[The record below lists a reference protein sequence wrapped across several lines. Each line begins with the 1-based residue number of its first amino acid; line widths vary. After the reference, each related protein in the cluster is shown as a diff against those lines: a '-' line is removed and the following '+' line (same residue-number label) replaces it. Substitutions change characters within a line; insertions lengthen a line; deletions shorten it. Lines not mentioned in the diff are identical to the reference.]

1 MRLVSLRMKN
11 FRQHADTFI
20 AFRPGLTGII
30 GPNGAG
36 KSTLLEAIA
45 WAIYGAQAAR
55 GTNDTIRFSRAPA
68 RSRVE
73 VELVFGLGGHEYRVV
88 RTLNQ
93 AEVFLDGGALPV
105 AATLGQASVYLQ
117 QRLGMSRE
125 EFFNTYFTGQKE
137 LQFLAA
143 MGPTERGRFLSQ
155 VLGYERLRRAQD
167 LARDRKKELRAEI
180 RGLQSSLGDLGEL
193 VEARIESQKRMSDAL
208 GAYSA
213 AQTETVQAASEL
225 KAFLPRWEKAQAARE
240 RHRELTHAIET
251 CEHDREG
258 ARRDVERA
266 VAGLDAVARAEAELE
281 PLRQKL
287 ELLPALNEQCEKLAE
302 MAQTDER
309 RKGLARQLAELDAEL
324 ARGRAEMEKRDSA
337 PELEKKF
344 AEEIDRLVGDR
355 AEVAGDLEEKKNT
368 WLRDRQDAETKLQ
381 NIREQAKELQDQV
394 RQIRK
399 QGPEGKC
406 PTCGRPVGAGYAAL
420 LEQMEDKFQEAKQDG
435 VWWKSRFEQ
444 LEEKPEDVAALELRE
459 REIASQLDDRARK
472 HARCQVA
479 VQELDRLRTD
489 AAARERRRDDLAV
502 ELAALPDGYDRAL
515 HREAEAAL
523 RHLREVEKQAARLE
537 ETVGRRAEWEGE
549 LAAGKGREAAAA
561 EAHRKA
567 SAARAKLGFSEEEFA
582 AVKAEF
588 DAGTARHR
596 GAELRETE
604 QKGAVR
610 TAEQALQSAQRAE
623 AQYHERAKE
632 LDKQKRE
639 LDHLEELDEA
649 YTELR
654 RELNDHVRPE
664 LSEIASMF
672 LAQLTD
678 GRYTSMEIDEAYE
691 LIVLDEGEEKPVISG
706 GEEDVANL
714 VLRLSLSQMI
724 AERAGH
730 PLSLL
735 ILDEVFGSL
744 DVARRDNVV
753 QLLHNLEDR
762 FEQVILITHI
772 EGIRESLD
780 QVLRVEY
787 DERSGTSRVREE
799 DLNAPPPE
807 LAEAAAAD

>member
-55 GTNDTIRFSRAPA
+55 GTNDTIRFTRAPA

-73 VELVFGLGGHEYRVV
+73 VELVFGLGAHEYRVL

-93 AEVFLDGGALPV
+93 AEVFLDGAPLPV

-167 LARDRKKELRAEI
+167 LAKERKKELRGEI
-180 RGLQSSLGDLGEL
+180 RGLQSSLGDLTEL
-193 VEARIESQKRMSDAL
+193 VEARIEAQKRMSDAL
-208 GAYSA
+208 NAYSA
-213 AQTETVQAASEL
+213 AQTETVQAAAAL
-225 KAFLPRWEKAQAARE
+225 KAFLPRWEKAQASRE
-240 RHRELTHAIET
+240 RHRELTHALERA
-251 CEHDREG
+251 ERDREG

-266 VAGLDAVARAEAELE
+266 AAGLEAVAKAAAELA
-281 PLRQKL
+281 PLREALGVLPQL
-287 ELLPALNEQCEKLAE
+287 NAECERWEELAR
-302 MAQTDER
+302 TDER
-309 RKGLARQLAELDAEL
+309 RKALARQLQELDDEL
-324 ARGRAEMEKRDSA
+324 VRGRGEVEKRESA
-337 PELEKKF
+337 PELEKRF
-344 AEEIDRLVGDR
+344 AEEIDGLVADR

-381 NIREQAKELQDQV
+381 NIRELAKELQEQV

-399 QGPEGKC
+399 LGPEGKC

-444 LEEKPEDVAALELRE
+444 LVDKPEDVAALELRE

-479 VQELDRLRTD
+479 VQELDRLQKD
-489 AAARERRRDDLAV
+489 AVARERRRN
-502 ELAALPDGYDRAL
+502 ELAEELESIPGGYDAAL
-515 HREAEAAL
+515 HRQVEAAVRGL
-523 RHLREVEKQAARLE
+523 LAQEKQSVRLE
-537 ETVGRRAEWEGE
+537 ETVGRRAEWDRE
-549 LAAGKGREAAAA
+549 LAAGKAREAEAVKAHKSATA
-561 EAHRKA
+561 ERT
-567 SAARAKLGFSEEEFA
+567 KLGFSEEEFA

-588 DAGTARHR
+588 DTATGRHR
-596 GAELRETE
+596 AAELRETE

-610 TAEQALQSAQRAE
+610 TAEQALQSAQRSE

-632 LDKQKRE
+632 LKKQQRE
-639 LDHLEELDEA
+639 HDHLEELDAA
-649 YTELR
+649 YSELR

-664 LSEIASMF
+664 LSEIASTF

-678 GRYTSMEIDEAYE
+678 GRYTSMEIDESYNI
-691 LIVLDEGEEKPVISG
+691 LVMDEGEEKPVISG

-787 DERSGTSRVREE
+787 DERTGTSRVREE
-799 DLNAPPPE
+799 DVNAPHPE